1 MSPSSDLPT
10 ISLLETLRVID
21 FSVLSPAGLAQQL
34 ADLGADV
41 IKVERPGAGDP
52 VRQIAWPVIEGVN
65 LEHWHWNRGKRSLAL
80 NLESAAGIEIFLDLA
95 RAADV
100 IVEGMRPGAL
110 ARRGLSPERLWETNP
125 ALVLCG
131 MSGYGE
137 TGPYRD
143 VPAHGLAFDAMAGVA
158 PPARTKEGFATI
170 APHTS
175 IGMNAAALYGALG
188 VVSAVLRARATGEG
202 CALEIAQS
210 DAAIAINWLRIEG
223 EAAYDRPAGEVTDRD
238 GRAGPERRALG
249 FDDFDDAVRYQYY
262 ESADGYVLL
271 MASDRRFW
279 RNFCEGVG
287 RLDLYEAQPG
297 EEMADHARGNL
308 ELRRELARIFKTR
321 TTADWMELAARVET
335 AIAPVHDS
343 SSVRHDPQAIDRIEW
358 LPSESHAADLLPTP
372 LKLRGAR
379 LPVPRRAPTVGQ
391 HTDEVLREVLD
402 YPPDRIQALRESET
416 VA

>member
-1 MSPSSDLPT
+1 MSPNSGLPT

-41 IKVERPGAGDP
+41 IKVERPGVGDP

-80 NLESAAGIEIFLDLA
+80 NLESSAGIEIFLDLA

-110 ARRGLSPERLWETNP
+110 ARRGLSPEHLWEANP

-131 MSGYGE
+131 MSGYGGS
-137 TGPYRD
+137 GPYRD

-158 PPARTKEGFATI
+158 PPGRTKEGFATI

-223 EAAYDRPAGEVTDRD
+223 EVAYDRPAGEVTDRD
-238 GRAGPERRALG
+238 GRAGQERRALG

-308 ELRRELARIFKTR
+308 ELRRELAGIFKTR
-321 TTADWMELAARVET
+321 TTAEWMQLAARVET

-343 SSVRHDPQAIDRIEW
+343 GSVRSDPQAMDRIDW
-358 LPSESHAADLLPTP
+358 LPSESHAADLIGTP
-372 LKLRGAR
+372 LKLQGAE

-402 YPPDRIQALRESET
+402 YSPDRIQALRESET

>member
-1 MSPSSDLPT
+1 MGSSSDLPT

-80 NLESAAGIEIFLDLA
+80 NLESAAGVDVFLDLA

-100 IVEGMRPGAL
+100 VVEGMRPGAL
-110 ARRGLSPERLWETNP
+110 ARRGLSPERLWEANP

-131 MSGYGE
+131 MSGYGA

-158 PPARTKEGFATI
+158 PPGRTKEGFATI

-188 VVSAVLRARATGEG
+188 AVSAVLRARATGEG
-202 CALEIAQS
+202 CSLEIAQS

-223 EAAYDRPAGEVTDRD
+223 EAAYDRPPGEVTDRH
-238 GRAGPERRALG
+238 GQAGDERRALG
-249 FDDFDDAVRYQYY
+249 FDDFDDSVRYQYY

-279 RNFCEGVG
+279 RNFCEGIG
-287 RLDLYEAQPG
+287 RIDLYEAQPG
-297 EEMADHARGNL
+297 DEMADHARGNTA
-308 ELRRELARIFKTR
+308 LRRQLAEIFATR
-321 TTADWMELAARVET
+321 TTAEWMEFAARVET

-343 SSVRHDPQAIDRIEW
+343 STVRSDPQAADRIDW
-358 LPSESHAADLLPTP
+358 LPSQSHAADLMRTP
-372 LKLRGAR
+372 LKLLDAE
-379 LPVPRRAPTVGQ
+379 LPEPRRAPTLGQ
-391 HTDEVLREVLD
+391 HTDEVLREVLG
-402 YPPDRIQALRESET
+402 YSPERVQSLRESEA